1 MNIYIRADIEKDLRK
16 EKSMSGLINRLLA
29 DYFKG
34 NADYHTGGDKIKPK
48 KVKKIEVPE
57 KNVEKNVEYKFEDK
71 YQFEEYMDL

>member
-34 NADYHTGGDKIKPK
+34 GDKIKPK
-48 KVKKIEVPE
+48 KIEKIEVPE
-57 KNVEKNVEYKFEDK
+57 KNIEYKFEDK
-71 YQFEEYMDL
+71 YQFEEYMEL